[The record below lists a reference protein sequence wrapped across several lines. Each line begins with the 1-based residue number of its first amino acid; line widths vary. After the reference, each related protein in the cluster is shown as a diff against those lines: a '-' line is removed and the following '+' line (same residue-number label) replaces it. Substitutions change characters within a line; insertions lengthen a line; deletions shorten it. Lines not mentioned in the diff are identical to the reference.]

1 MCERRSSVLGGA
13 IHNTPALLGSPAFI
27 ALCGVAL
34 GALLAI
40 GAQASVRRITPD
52 DPFGGLV
59 QAAALNFLIMLTA
72 FGSLLVVFFFA
83 RGAMLAFGVALV
95 LGFLVA
101 AVARFL
107 GAARIQNAH

>member
-27 ALCGVAL
+27 AL
-34 GALLAI
+34 